1 MKKSLVLITI
11 FTLSIVTVHSQTAQE
26 EIDYFQSLF
35 GMGKKEIV
43 ADFISLDESVATAF
57 WALYDEYETARKAGG
72 QKRLELLADYAD
84 SYLKLTDEKTDE
96 IIKSME
102 KQKNSLDKLIFKYYK
117 KMKKTAG
124 SKTAAQFYQLEY
136 YILNAIR
143 MELLDGI
150 PFIGEINNSYAYL
163 I

>member
-1 MKKSLVLITI
+1 MKKSLVLIVVFALCAITMY
-11 FTLSIVTVHSQTAQE
+11 SQTEQE

-43 ADFISLDESVATAF
+43 ADFITLDESVATEF

-72 QKRLELLADYAD
+72 QKRFDLLEDYAD

-102 KQKNSLDKLIFKYYK
+102 KQKKSLDKLIFKYYK
-117 KMKKTAG
+117 KMKNTAG
-124 SKTAAQFYQLEY
+124 TKTAAQFYQLEY
-136 YILNAIR
+136 YFLNAIR
-143 MELLDGI
+143 MELLDNI
-150 PFIGEINNSYAYL
+150 PFIGEL
-163 I
+163 DL